1 MRTNIEID
9 EDLIIQVKERT
20 GLKTKKEVVNKA
32 LEAYLAMIRRDE
44 LASLAG
50 NFNWTGDF
58 EDMRTDK

>member
-1 MRTNIEID
+1 MQTNIEID
-9 EDLIIQVKERT
+9 EDLIGQVKERT
-20 GLKTKKEVVNKA
+20 GLKIKKEVVNKA

-50 NFNWTGDF
+50 NFNWIGDL